1 MSEQHRH
8 ARPKSAQEL
17 RTAAL
22 ETVLIEKGL
31 VSTSAVDAI
40 VDAFEHEIGP
50 QNGARMVARA
60 WVDPA
65 YRSRL
70 LADAAAAAGELGYGG
85 VEGDHMRAVE
95 NTPEVHNVIVCT
107 LCSCYPWPVLGIP
120 PVWYKS
126 PPYRARVV
134 REPRAVLAE
143 FGLEL
148 PDGVEIRVWDS
159 SADLRYIVVPMRPE
173 GTDDMDEEELAE
185 LVTRDCMIG
194 VAVPR
199 VGATA

>member
-1 MSEQHRH
+1 MTEQHRH
-8 ARPKSAQEL
+8 ARPKSPQEL
-17 RTAAL
+17 RAAAL

-31 VSTSAVDAI
+31 VSTDAI
-40 VDAFEHEIGP
+40 DAVVDAFEREIGP

-60 WVDPA
+60 WVDPD
-65 YRSRL
+65 YRRRL
-70 LADAAAAAGELGYGG
+70 LEDAAGAAAELGYGG
-85 VEGDHMRAVE
+85 SEGDHLRAVP
-95 NTPEVHNVIVCT
+95 NSQTVHNVIVCT

-143 FGLEL
+143 FGLDL
-148 PDGVEIRVWDS
+148 GDDVEIRVWDS
-159 SADLRYIVVPMRPE
+159 SAEVRYLVVPMRPE
-173 GTDDMDEEELAE
+173 GTDGMGEDELAE

>member
-8 ARPKSAQEL
+8 ARPKSPQEL
-17 RTAAL
+17 RAAAL
-22 ETVLIEKGL
+22 ETVLVEKGL

-40 VDAFEHEIGP
+40 VDAFEREIGP

-65 YRSRL
+65 YRTRL

-95 NTPEVHNVIVCT
+95 NTAEVHNVIVCT

-159 SADLRYIVVPMRPE
+159 SADLRYLVLPMRPE
-173 GTDDMDEEELAE
+173 GTEDMSEDELAE

-199 VGATA
+199 VGAPA

>member
-1 MSEQHRH
+1 MSELHRH
-8 ARPKSAQEL
+8 ARPKSPQEL
-17 RTAAL
+17 RAAAL
-22 ETVLIEKGL
+22 ETVLVEKGL

-40 VDAFEHEIGP
+40 VDAFEREIGP

-65 YRSRL
+65 YRTRL

-95 NTPEVHNVIVCT
+95 NTAEVHNVIVCT

-159 SADLRYIVVPMRPE
+159 SADLRYLVLPMRPE
-173 GTDDMDEEELAE
+173 GTEDMSEDELAE

-199 VGATA
+199 VGAPA